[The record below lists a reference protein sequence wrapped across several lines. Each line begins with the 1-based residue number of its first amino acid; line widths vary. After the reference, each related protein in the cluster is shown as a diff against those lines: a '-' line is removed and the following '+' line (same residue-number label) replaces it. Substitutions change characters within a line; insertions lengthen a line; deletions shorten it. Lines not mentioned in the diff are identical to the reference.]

1 MKLPQIYSEES
12 SSASADLETAKNLTV
27 SSEHSVWSM
36 DGTFKIVP
44 KSVLRKVTDLGMRTK
59 YIHEA
64 AKKKKIKMLMAAIRT
79 NSHLEGWQC
88 RMRKRHI
95 GFYELLELLTDEQN
109 PKQQQCYKVASG
121 RIAKH
126 NLQIRNYKYNEVRQ
140 HITALTAEYNG
151 GTRTMEQ
158 FLKVVAYDFP
168 ETVSF

>member
-12 SSASADLETAKNLTV
+12 SSASADLETVKNLTV

-44 KSVLRKVTDLGMRTK
+44 ESVLRKVTDLGMRTK

-64 AKKKKIKMLMAAIRT
+64 ATKKKIKMLMAAIRT

-95 GFYELLELLTDEQN
+95 GFYELLKLLTDEQN
-109 PKQQQCYKVASG
+109 STRTTADNHYK
-121 RIAKH
+121 
-126 NLQIRNYKYNEVRQ
+126 ND
-140 HITALTAEYNG
+140 G

-158 FLKVVAYDFP
+158 FLKAVAYDFP